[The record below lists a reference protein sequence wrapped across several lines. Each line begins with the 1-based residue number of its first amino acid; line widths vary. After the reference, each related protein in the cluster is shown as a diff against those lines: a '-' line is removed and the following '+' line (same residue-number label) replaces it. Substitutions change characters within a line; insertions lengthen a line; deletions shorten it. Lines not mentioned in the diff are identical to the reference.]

1 MRLISIALG
10 ALLLFL
16 AGCGGDIHEVEVKET
31 SHSAVTSSTLKA
43 IPQKPTTTT
52 TTIDPKA
59 QALLIQHLKNVLFQN
74 AYDKFLREQQAKRQQ
89 EQQTAVANRVTHTE
103 AWWQGVARCEQ
114 GGRND
119 PFFGYFSIMDGSAGG
134 LDWST
139 QVGMANRIIA
149 RHGDYA
155 WASACVAAGYAASPS
170 G

>member
-1 MRLISIALG
+1 VRLISIVIVCVLVFA
-10 ALLLFL
+10 A
-16 AGCGGDIHEVEVKET
+16 CGGDIHEVEVKPKAY
-31 SHSAVTSSTLKA
+31 SKTSSSSVKT

-52 TTIDPKA
+52 TTIDPKV
-59 QALLIQHLKNVLFQN
+59 QELLILHLKQVMYSN
-74 AYDKFLREQQAKRQQ
+74 AADKFLKEQAARRQQ
-89 EQQTAVANRVTHTE
+89 QQQQAVANRVAHTD

-155 WASACVAAGYAASPS
+155 WASACVAAGYGASPN